1 MIPLVKPYIVNKE
14 RMMPA
19 IEKIL
24 YSGYIAE
31 GEAVYQFEKE
41 FGKYIGNPN
50 VLVLNSGTAAL
61 HIALLLLDVGKGDE
75 VISTAMTA
83 EPTNTTIAIT
93 GAKVVWADVD
103 ERTGLLDPKSV
114 REKISPRTK
123 AIMLVHYAGMVCDM
137 DEFNKISVEYNIPII
152 EDTAHALGSK
162 YKGKMIGSNSRFTCY
177 SFQAIK
183 QMTTVDGGA
192 IAFRDEA
199 DVSAARKLRWF
210 GLDKKVPRL
219 ENDITRAGYKYGMN
233 NVTATI
239 GSIQLQDTPDVI
251 ARYISNGKYYDEQ
264 LKNVPGVTLVPYYSN
279 TEPSYWLYTMKVDR
293 RDDFIKMMEQ
303 NGVLASPLHH
313 RSDTHSVFAKSKCDL
328 PALDKFYSEFI
339 HIPCGWWV
347 TDAERE
353 MIVSAIKK
361 GW

>member
-1 MIPLVKPYIVNKE
+1 MIPLVKPYIAPRDE
-14 RMMPA
+14 MMPA

-31 GEAVYQFEKE
+31 GEAVYKFEE
-41 FGKYIGNPN
+41 DFGNYIGNPN
-50 VLVLNSGTAAL
+50 VLMLSSGTAAL
-61 HIALLLLDVGKGDE
+61 HIALLLLNIGPGDE
-75 VISTAMTA
+75 VISTPMTA
-83 EPTNTTIAIT
+83 EPTNTTIALT

-103 ERTGLLDPKSV
+103 VNTGLLDPKSV
-114 REKISPRTK
+114 REKITEKTK

-137 DEFNKISVEYNIPII
+137 DEFNKISKEFDIPVI
-152 EDTAHALGSK
+152 EDTAHAFGSK
-162 YKGKMIGSNSRFTCY
+162 YDGKIVGSNSRFTCY

-192 IAFRDEA
+192 ISFSREE
-199 DVSAARKLRWF
+199 DVVAARRLRWF

-239 GSIQLQDTPDVI
+239 GNVQLAYFPEVI
-251 ARYISNGKYYDEQ
+251 GRYIANGKFYDEA
-264 LKNVPGVTLVPYYSN
+264 LRGIPGVTMVPYYNN
-279 TEPSYWLYTMKVDR
+279 TEPSYWLYTMKVEKR
-293 RDDFIKMMEQ
+293 EEFIKMMEA
-303 NGVLASPLHH
+303 NGVTASPLHH
-313 RSDTHSVFAKSKCDL
+313 RSDTHSVFADSRCEL
-328 PALDKFYSEFI
+328 PQMDKFYSEYI

-347 TDAERE
+347 TDEDRER
-353 MIVSAIKK
+353 IVEVIKK